1 MLSLARVN
9 GGGLSQWVLVPCVCF
24 SWPGSGSVA
33 ELLELM
39 TGIWTSTSTAPTQ
52 TQAARN
58 AAYPFPAA
66 PKTLGYAP
74 PPTTPQ
80 HSWRFLFTVDS
91 YLCSVRVP
99 FIDRN
104 GWSELLC
111 LSLWSV
117 FIGEEVLIS
126 LSVTEKFGYLH
137 PAEGRL
143 RLDSNRTSRPQRLA
157 LGQSVAALLV
167 TLFCRGR
174 RFTCLQPELHQ
185 ELFYFS
191 WWSSDF
197 SLVASHQECSGTSG
211 H

>member
-1 MLSLARVN
+1 MCVFFLTW
-9 GGGLSQWVLVPCVCF
+9 QWECCGAFGADDWNLNIYFNCTDSNPSREKCGVPFSCCTKDPGVC
-24 SWPGSGSVA
+24 SP
-33 ELLELM
+33 
-39 TGIWTSTSTAPTQ
+39 
-52 TQAARN
+52 
-58 AAYPFPAA
+58 
-66 PKTLGYAP
+66 
-74 PPTTPQ
+74 TPQ

-157 LGQSVAALLV
+157 LGQSVAAPLV

-185 ELFYFS
+185 ELFS

>member
-1 MLSLARVN
+1 MAAACLSGFLCHVCVFLDLAVGVLRSFWSWWLEFEHLLQLHRLKPKPWEMRRTLFLLHQRPWGMLS
-9 GGGLSQWVLVPCVCF
+9 
-24 SWPGSGSVA
+24 
-33 ELLELM
+33 
-39 TGIWTSTSTAPTQ
+39 
-52 TQAARN
+52 
-58 AAYPFPAA
+58 
-66 PKTLGYAP
+66 P
-74 PPTTPQ
+74 PTPQ

-157 LGQSVAALLV
+157 LGQSVAAPLV

-185 ELFYFS
+185 ELFS